1 MNIRKYNE
9 NDKKSILNI
18 YAQSKLDE
26 LKFENIEHK
35 LLPLEEDEVRFSKL
49 NESDIYV
56 YDNNGVVA
64 YGAHFG
70 SEIRALFVLPSARR
84 KGIGLKLFE
93 FLLSK
98 IYENASLYVTASN
111 SPAINLYHKYGFKI
125 IEEFETSYNSINV
138 KAIKIEQ

>member
-1 MNIRKYNE
+1 MYIREYNE

-26 LKFENIEHK
+26 LKFENIEYK
-35 LLPLEEDEVRFSKL
+35 LLPLEEDNDRFSKL
-49 NESDIYV
+49 IESDIYV
-56 YDNNGVVA
+56 YDNNGIVA

-70 SEIRALFVLPSARR
+70 SEIRALFVLPGARR

-93 FLLSK
+93 FILSK
-98 IYENASLYVTASN
+98 IYGNASLYVTASN
-111 SPAINLYHKYGFKI
+111 GPAINLYRKYGFKI

-138 KAIKIEQ
+138 KAIKMEQ